1 MGQSHITSLDYKEDL
16 EPHTSIKNRMSLDV
30 LFGYDRDIKTNE
42 LRLCAGE
49 SASVKPGVATMNDH
63 NMICELFSK
72 ALARDGWEADKE
84 EDAFFGLIPS
94 GNNTLFVGA

>member
-1 MGQSHITSLDYKEDL
+1 MGQSHIASLDYKEDL
-16 EPHTSIKNRMSLDV
+16 EPYASVETRSYWDN

-42 LRLCAGE
+42 LRLRTGKSVSVE
-49 SASVKPGVATMNDH
+49 SGVATMNDH